1 MWVLRSLRVHVP
13 RSMDVFALPSPPSSH
28 FILSYKGFK
37 EEATAVPSHLQRD
50 RKLIAHPSQVTFQPG
65 STTFINGVKKTRPP
79 PSLAKTN
86 LPLSRENVVFP
97 KLVFSP
103 HDLFHR
109 SLSLVVFQ
117 KVPGN
122 AKMKPYGA
130 AVDSHLNSIDQIE
143 FVS

>member
-1 MWVLRSLRVHVP
+1 M
-13 RSMDVFALPSPPSSH
+13 LPSR
-28 FILSYKGFK
+28 
-37 EEATAVPSHLQRD
+37 LQRD
-50 RKLIAHPSQVTFQPG
+50 RKLIALPSQVTFQPG

-79 PSLAKTN
+79 PSLAKTK

-103 HDLFHR
+103 HDLFHQ

-130 AVDSHLNSIDQIE
+130 AVDSHVNSINQIK